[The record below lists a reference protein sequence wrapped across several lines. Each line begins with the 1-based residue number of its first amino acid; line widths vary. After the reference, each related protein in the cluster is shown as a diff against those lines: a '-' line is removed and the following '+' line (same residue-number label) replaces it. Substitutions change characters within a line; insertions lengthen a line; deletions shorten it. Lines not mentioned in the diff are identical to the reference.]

1 MPSSFTQAL
10 KLVLTAA
17 GLAAASGMA
26 AGACGPDTTIAPS
39 TDYTLTFKVCD
50 DSLVASVTANG
61 TGWVAVG
68 FGRDQYMP
76 ETDVFM
82 AGVLPDGSAYGRD
95 AYAQFRSPPVADAS
109 QDVQLLGAS
118 EANGVTSIS
127 FSRLL
132 NTGDASD
139 FDLTDGPYY
148 ILMAFNASS
157 DNLTVRH
164 SYADSSDFA
173 HAFAPVP
180 EAQTACML
188 LAGLGVLA
196 GRLCRDRW
204 SSARQTAA
212 AA

>member
-1 MPSSFTQAL
+1 MPSSFTPAL

-17 GLAAASGMA
+17 GLAAACGTA
-26 AGACGPDTTIAPS
+26 TAACGPDTTIAPT

-50 DSLVASVTANG
+50 DSLVGSVTAIG

-82 AGVLPDGSAYGRD
+82 AGVLPDGTVYSRD

-109 QDVQLLGAS
+109 QDVQLLGATES
-118 EANGVTSIS
+118 NGVTNIS
-127 FSRLL
+127 FSRRL

-148 ILMAFNASS
+148 ILMAFNATS
-157 DNLTVRH
+157 DTLTVRH

-173 HAFAPVP
+173 YAFAPVP
-180 EAQTACML
+180 EAQAAGML
-188 LAGLGVLA
+188 AAGLGVLV
-196 GRLCRDRW
+196 GRLRRDR
-204 SSARQTAA
+204 SSNGR
-212 AA
+212 